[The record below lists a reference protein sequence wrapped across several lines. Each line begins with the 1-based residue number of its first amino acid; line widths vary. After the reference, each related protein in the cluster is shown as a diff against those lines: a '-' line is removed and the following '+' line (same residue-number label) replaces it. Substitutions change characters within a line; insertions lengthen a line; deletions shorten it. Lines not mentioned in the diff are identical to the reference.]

1 MTWTSDLNLF
11 GVIPAAEMA
20 AKDTKFYSFR
30 YFVRHSA
37 QKHSFFFHSSA
48 IRPND
53 NIVIIIIFISF
64 VRDCCSKSLKASI
77 KNQT

>member
-37 QKHSFFFHSSA
+37 QKHSFFFIPVRSDRMTILSLLLLFLF
-48 IRPND
+48 RL
-53 NIVIIIIFISF
+53 F
-64 VRDCCSKSLKASI
+64 VTVVRKV
-77 KNQT
+77 